1 MNPCSRSSTSRP
13 HKDRNCHK
21 IYPVILRSL
30 LTLAF
35 LLAPAF
41 ARPQPTHKAPP
52 KPPAGDHKVV
62 SIKVTGSQRYTPDE
76 IVAASG
82 LKIGNT
88 ATDDDFK
95 KATEELGKSGV
106 FTNVSYSYAYSPA
119 GTKLEFQVA
128 DADKFVPAR
137 FENFVWF
144 SDADLI
150 AKIHEREPLFKGE
163 VPVGGDLAD
172 RISDALQSLLLQH
185 SLNARATYIR
195 EGSSHEGPIDAINFK
210 ADNVNIH
217 IRHVGFPSAPAD
229 QVPDLA
235 EAAQKL
241 QDRDYLRS
249 EVSAY
254 VKSAVLPVYLKHGYL
269 KAAFAEPQAKV
280 AKEDEDE
287 TQVDV
292 DLPSTPGLQYKV
304 SGFTWEDNA
313 AFPADKLQSLIHL
326 QPAQTANAVQL
337 RADLEAVQK
346 LYGTR
351 GYMAASVKPE
361 PIFYDDNHTV
371 AYKIK
376 VREGDLFLMGDL
388 EINGLDVKTADRL
401 RDAWNLKPTDAYDSS
416 YVKRFIDQAWK
427 LLAPKTNYTVSVH
440 EGVNEKEKT
449 VDVTLRYGIKSD

>member
-1 MNPCSRSSTSRP
+1 MALRKNL
-13 HKDRNCHK
+13 NCHK
-21 IYPVILRSL
+21 IIPVLILRSF
-30 LTLAF
+30 LTLA
-35 LLAPAF
+35 LLVSPGF
-41 ARPQPTHKAPP
+41 VRPQTIHKPQP
-52 KPPAGDHKVV
+52 KPPTGDHKLV

-76 IVAASG
+76 IIAASG
-82 LKIGNT
+82 LKIGDA

-95 KATEELGKSGV
+95 KATEELGKSGM
-106 FTNVSYSYAYSPA
+106 FTNVSYSYAYSPS
-119 GTKLEFQVA
+119 GTKLDFQVA

-185 SLNARATYIR
+185 SLNAHATYIR

-210 ADNVNIH
+210 ADNINIR
-217 IRHVGFPSAPAD
+217 IRHVSFPSAPAD
-229 QVPDLA
+229 QIPDLA

-241 QDRDYLRS
+241 EGRDYLRS
-249 EVSAY
+249 EVNTY
-254 VKSAVLPVYLKHGYL
+254 VKSAVFPVYLKHGFL
-269 KAAFAEPQAKV
+269 KSAFAAPQAEV
-280 AKEDEDE
+280 VKEDEDE

-292 DLPSTPGLQYKV
+292 ALPSTPGLQYKV
-304 SGFTWEDNA
+304 AGFTWEGNST
-313 AFPADKLQSLIHL
+313 FPADKLRTLLHL

-337 RADLEAVQK
+337 QTELDAVRK
-346 LYGTR
+346 LYSTR
-351 GYMAASVKPE
+351 GYMTATVKPE
-361 PIFYDDNHTV
+361 PVFDDANRTV
-371 AYKIK
+371 AYKLQ
-376 VREGDLFLMGDL
+376 VHEGDLFHMGDL

-401 RDAWNLKPTDAYDSS
+401 REAWNLKPTDAYDSS
-416 YVKRFIDQAWK
+416 YPQRFIEQAWK
-427 LLAPKTNYTVSVH
+427 LLLPKTNYTVSLH